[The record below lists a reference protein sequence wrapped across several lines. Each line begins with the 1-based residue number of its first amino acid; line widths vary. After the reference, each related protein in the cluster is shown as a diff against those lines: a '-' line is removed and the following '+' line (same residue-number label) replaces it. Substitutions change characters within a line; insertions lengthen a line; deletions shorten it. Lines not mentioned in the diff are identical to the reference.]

1 MRRPRRGARRSKAVK
16 TPAFNFMLGA
26 LLGAAA
32 ALFALALMGRNR
44 AIRAVSSPSVPPKGG
59 EREGDFE
66 LFVGS

>member
-1 MRRPRRGARRSKAVK
+1 LKKPVCS
-16 TPAFNFMLGA
+16 FMLGA

-32 ALFALALMGRNR
+32 TVFAFALIGRSR
-44 AIRAVSSPSVPPKGG
+44 AIRAVSPPSVPPEGG